1 MCLANIKGPFVAT
14 RDIVCYKHLHQYEK
28 GQLRTSYREMHV
40 ELGETYDSDLIVN
53 KFGGR
58 YLEPYTEINIGL
70 HSFFGI
76 KNTIKDAKEC
86 FNPRAKVIVKCIIP
100 KGSTYYK
107 GKFEN
112 LASRASNTL
121 KYVEII
127 QKLD

>member
-14 RDIVCYKHLHQYEK
+14 RDIVCYKHLHQCK
-28 GQLRTSYREMHV
+28 GGQLHTSYRQMLV
-40 ELGETYDSDLIVN
+40 EIGKTYSSDIIVEEG
-53 KFGGR
+53 FFAS
-58 YLEPYTEINIGL
+58 YEINVGL

-86 FNPRAKVIVKCIIP
+86 FNPRANVIVKCIIP
-100 KGSTYYK
+100 KGSTYYI

-112 LASRASNTL
+112 LASSASNTL